1 METLETC
8 YLSDKDTVWK
18 VVRGGSVECRVS
30 SHQSLEMIT
39 GWVEVGTL
47 SCHENL
53 VEFTGVLGSIWI
65 IISGNFFGFKTLQH
79 HLVRFSLGF
88 FL

>member
-1 METLETC
+1 MLP
-8 YLSDKDTVWK
+8 
-18 VVRGGSVECRVS
+18 VRQRHWEESGERRECRVS